1 MLREG
6 QSIARRPLGGTET
19 WRKGTQVHWM
29 GRRERRQATSR
40 LQPQAEVRAQAT
52 VQRRLGNQ
60 GERSRRPGD
69 LLCLVVLRPGSQAQR
84 PKVQTEM
91 PGVWEPG
98 SRALT
103 HQHLVGT
110 LGWWSP
116 HLFLWLRWF
125 WVFWAVMLAGAMLPT
140 VWGTTAVTTL
150 AAAMLAVVEGTL
162 AVAMLA
168 AMLTPPD
175 MQLETAPP
183 SWAMEKDSLLTFR
196 NGYPSLSLVLR
207 LAAVSLPFGEGT

>member
-52 VQRRLGNQ
+52 VERRLGNQ

-84 PKVQTEM
+84 PKVQTWSL
-91 PGVWEPG
+91 GVREPRPRDPTPRR
-98 SRALT
+98 RAVARVV
-103 HQHLVGT
+103 VG
-110 LGWWSP
+110 
-116 HLFLWLRWF
+116 
-125 WVFWAVMLAGAMLPT
+125 
-140 VWGTTAVTTL
+140 
-150 AAAMLAVVEGTL
+150 AVVE
-162 AVAMLA
+162 VVSS
-168 AMLTPPD
+168 PP
-175 MQLETAPP
+175 PP
-183 SWAMEKDSLLTFR
+183 SSWPAAPLCEAPATVLPAALQDWQRPQEKQDPREATAAADPREVSSGGEPLAMKAAAGAPLLPRT
-196 NGYPSLSLVLR
+196 S
-207 LAAVSLPFGEGT
+207 